1 MVVGETVR
9 REKALD
15 FAEWTFR
22 PKLAQATAAQLASA
36 DRIILLQADLAAHRY
51 HRLRRSIL
59 ATASAIV
66 TG

>member
-22 PKLAQATAAQLASA
+22 PKLAQATAAQLAS
-36 DRIILLQADLAAHRY
+36 
-51 HRLRRSIL
+51 
-59 ATASAIV
+59 
-66 TG
+66 G